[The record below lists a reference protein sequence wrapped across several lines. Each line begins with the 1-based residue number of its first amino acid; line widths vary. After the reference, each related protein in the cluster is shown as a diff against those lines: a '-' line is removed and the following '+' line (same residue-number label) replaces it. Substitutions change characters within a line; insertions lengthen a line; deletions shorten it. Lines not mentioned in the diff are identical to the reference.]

1 MGGSK
6 KKHVTTKSDTQVILT
21 PSPPINMRLQA
32 RREDLAEERSK
43 GEPTEY
49 DRIRLP
55 QYILS

>member
-6 KKHVTTKSDTQVILT
+6 KKHVTTKSDTQVIII
-21 PSPPINMRLQA
+21 PSTPINMQLQA